1 MSVLKVGAIQPN
13 SGTKVNITGSTL
25 LVTTASGHFSGS
37 YEGDGS
43 RLEGVAGFPFTGS
56 GQISGSLLVTGSAN
70 PAFRVSGS
78 SALTGSLFV
87 SGAVSSSVGFS
98 GSFQG
103 DGSSLTGLATN
114 LTVDGDSGTQDVS
127 LTADDLQILGTANEI
142 STAVTKVSNDVKV
155 TLGLPDTVAVT
166 ASVATRAN
174 ALAPT
179 VTATSASVAARA
191 TTLSA
196 QATASFADVAGTVH
210 DGNITNAKLAN
221 DSVTIGSTEIDLGA
235 TATTL
240 TGLTS
245 ISATTASFVL
255 QTFESSS
262 TVITSGSN
270 IFGDKANDI
279 QQITGSLLQTGSM
292 TVIGNI
298 SASVGG
304 FSGSFQGDGT
314 LLTGVIASGSIQSAS
329 VATRANT
336 LSPAATAASSS
347 TAILAQTASVAGRAN
362 DLAPTVTATSAST
375 AVLAQ
380 TASVAI
386 RANALAPTATASF
399 ADSSTTASH
408 TAGTASI
415 ANIATY
421 TSEWILGANGS
432 SDYTFTGPGFTASTA
447 DPDIYLVRGQQYKF
461 TNKSGG
467 HPFRIQVTP
476 NGSAGTQYNNGITN
490 NDAGNNET
498 LIFNVSME
506 APEVLYYQCT
516 SHAAM
521 GGPIYILDTS
531 PISSSFATSASI
543 ATTAQTASVALR
555 ANALAPTVTATSA
568 SVAARATTLSAAAT
582 ASFADI
588 STLARAGSGSFSGS
602 FQGDGSNLSGIAT
615 TLTVDGDSGTQD
627 VDLQTDD
634 LQILGTANEIE
645 TAITKAGNDI
655 RATISLPDDVT
666 IGQDLTVTRDATITR
681 NLTVQG
687 TASFQHTTDLDVA
700 DRFIRLASGS
710 NAAGDGGIA
719 VIQSGSKNSE
729 TLAYDSAVTRWGF
742 TGSFDPAQNTIVPE
756 AFVAAV
762 VEGGS
767 GDNDPTDTIAKYA
780 KKGNIFVADN
790 GEIYVYSS

>member
-1 MSVLKVGAIQPN
+1 MSILKVGAISPN

-56 GQISGSLLVTGSAN
+56 GQISGSLLVTGSSTLAL
-70 PAFRVSGS
+70 RVSGS
-78 SALTGSLFV
+78 TALTGSLFV
-87 SGAVSSSVGFS
+87 SGTVS
-98 GSFQG
+98 GSFIG
-103 DGSSLTGLATN
+103 DGSGLTGLATN
-114 LTVDGDSGTQDVS
+114 LTVDGDTGTQDVS
-127 LTADDLQILGTANEI
+127 LTADDLQILGTTNEI
-142 STAVTKVSNDVKV
+142 STAVTRVSNDVKV
-155 TLGLPDTVAVT
+155 TLGLPDTIAVT

-174 ALAPT
+174 SLAPT

-196 QATASFADVAGTVH
+196 QATASFASVAGTVH

-235 TATTL
+235 TAATL

-245 ISATTASFVL
+245 ISAITASFVL

-292 TVIGNI
+292 IVKGNI
-298 SASVGG
+298 SSSVGG

-329 VATRANT
+329 IAARANS
-336 LSPAATAASSS
+336 LSPTVTATSAS
-347 TAILAQTASVAGRAN
+347 TAILAQTASVA
-362 DLAPTVTATSAST
+362 
-375 AVLAQ
+375 
-380 TASVAI
+380 I
-386 RANALAPTATASF
+386 RANTLAPTATASF
-399 ADSSTTASH
+399 ADSATTASH

-432 SDYTFTGPGFTASTA
+432 SDYTFTGPGFTGSAA
-447 DPDIYLVRGQQYKF
+447 DPDIYLIRGQQYKF
-461 TNKSGG
+461 TNNLGA
-467 HPFRIQVTP
+467 HPFRIQTTV
-476 NGSAGTQYNNGITN
+476 NGSTGTQYNNGVTN
-490 NDAGNNET
+490 NDVSNGT
-498 LIFNVSME
+498 LTFNVPME

-531 PISSSFATSASI
+531 PVSSSFATSASI
-543 ATTAQTASVALR
+543 ATTAQTASVSLRANALAPTVTATSASTAINAQTASVALRANALAPTVTATSASTAINAQTASVATR

-582 ASFADI
+582 ASFANI
-588 STLARAGSGSFSGS
+588 STLSRAGSGSFSGS
-602 FQGDGSNLSGIAT
+602 FQGSGASLTGVGGFPHTGSAAISGTLNITGSGVNAVEVSGSLVVTGSAFVTSLTETSALRYKKSVKDINRQADDIYQLRPVHFTWRNNNKKDFGLIAEEVQKIYPELVTNGADGSALGISYT
-615 TLTVDGDSGTQD
+615 KLTALLLKTIQG
-627 VDLQTDD
+627 L
-634 LQILGTANEIE
+634 NERIE
-645 TAITKAGNDI
+645 KLEN
-655 RATISLPDDVT
+655 
-666 IGQDLTVTRDATITR
+666 
-681 NLTVQG
+681 
-687 TASFQHTTDLDVA
+687 
-700 DRFIRLASGS
+700 
-710 NAAGDGGIA
+710 
-719 VIQSGSKNSE
+719 KN
-729 TLAYDSAVTRWGF
+729 
-742 TGSFDPAQNTIVPE
+742 
-756 AFVAAV
+756 
-762 VEGGS
+762 
-767 GDNDPTDTIAKYA
+767 
-780 KKGNIFVADN
+780 
-790 GEIYVYSS
+790 

>member
-1 MSVLKVGAIQPN
+1 MSILKVGAISPN

-56 GQISGSLLVTGSAN
+56 GQISGSLLVTGSSAL
-70 PAFRVSGS
+70 AVRVSGS
-78 SALTGSLFV
+78 TALTGSLFV
-87 SGAVSSSVGFS
+87 SGTVS
-98 GSFQG
+98 GSFIG
-103 DGSSLTGLATN
+103 DGSGLTGLATN
-114 LTVDGDSGTQDVS
+114 LTVDGDTGTQDVS

-196 QATASFADVAGTVH
+196 QATSSFADVAGTVH

-235 TATTL
+235 TAATL

-245 ISATTASFVL
+245 ISAITASFVL

-292 TVIGNI
+292 VVKGNI
-298 SASVGG
+298 SSSVGG

-329 VATRANT
+329 VATRANS
-336 LSPAATAASSS
+336 LSPTVTATSAS
-347 TAILAQTASVAGRAN
+347 TAILAQTASVATRAN
-362 DLAPTVTATSAST
+362 GLAPTVTATSAST
-375 AVLAQ
+375 AILAQ
-380 TASVAI
+380 TASV
-386 RANALAPTATASF
+386 
-399 ADSSTTASH
+399 
-408 TAGTASI
+408 

-432 SDYTFTGPGFTASTA
+432 SDYTFTGPGFTGSTN
-447 DPDIYLVRGQQYKF
+447 DPDIYLIRGQQYKF

-467 HPFRIQVTP
+467 HPFRIQTTV

-498 LIFNVSME
+498 LTFNVSME

-521 GGPIYILDTS
+521 GGPIYVLDTS
-531 PISSSFATSASI
+531 PVSSSFATSASI
-543 ATTAQTASVALR
+543 ATTAQTASVSLRANALAPTVTATSASTAINAQTASVALRANALASTVTATSASTSVNAQTASVAAR

-588 STLARAGSGSFSGS
+588 STLSRAGSGSFSGS
-602 FQGDGSNLSGIAT
+602 FQGSGANLTGVGGFPHTGSAAISGTLNITGSGVNAVEVSGSLVVTGSAFVTSLTETSALRYKKSIKDINRQADDIYQLRPVHFTWRNNNKKDFGLIAEEVQEIYPELVTNGEDGSALGISYT
-615 TLTVDGDSGTQD
+615 KLTALLLKTIQG
-627 VDLQTDD
+627 L
-634 LQILGTANEIE
+634 NERIE
-645 TAITKAGNDI
+645 KLEN
-655 RATISLPDDVT
+655 
-666 IGQDLTVTRDATITR
+666 
-681 NLTVQG
+681 
-687 TASFQHTTDLDVA
+687 
-700 DRFIRLASGS
+700 
-710 NAAGDGGIA
+710 
-719 VIQSGSKNSE
+719 KN
-729 TLAYDSAVTRWGF
+729 
-742 TGSFDPAQNTIVPE
+742 
-756 AFVAAV
+756 
-762 VEGGS
+762 
-767 GDNDPTDTIAKYA
+767 
-780 KKGNIFVADN
+780 
-790 GEIYVYSS
+790 